1 MSHDPIAANGCDLE
15 QLRSD
20 LAFAAKLVL
29 ADPVY
34 VPIFE
39 RLERDVADAEAAMS
53 GGALA
58 RARAVAAQSATR

>member
-1 MSHDPIAANGCDLE
+1 MKHERHAPEGCDLE
-15 QLRSD
+15 RLRSD

-29 ADPVY
+29 ADPAY

-39 RLERDVADAEAAMS
+39 RLERDVANAEAAIS

-58 RARAVAAQSATR
+58 RARAVAAHSATR